1 MAEGRFTGQT
11 GSRMPV
17 IQQPA
22 VSVVLPN
29 FNHAKFLPARLES
42 ILKQTFTDFELILLD
57 DASSDNSRQILSE
70 VQDPRI
76 THRIFNTENSGSP
89 FIQWERG
96 VRLARAPLIWIAESD
111 DLCSHHFLETLVP
124 GFSSSPDLALVY
136 CQSAIIDETGNQ
148 IGSQLEWTSDLG
160 SDRWETG
167 FTNEGSAEISQY
179 LLRKSTIPN
188 ASGVVFRRER
198 FPTGL
203 PFSRFRQTGDTL
215 TWCLIISGARLKFI
229 PDSLNYHR
237 YHPST
242 VRAGTSRSRRFIDI
256 IYFSRE
262 LERRIGFSDSDRQAL
277 CHRFD
282 SLTHQI
288 EKEPVFFLTSFQML
302 LQLFPVMFRQ
312 PYQYA
317 VRLVVQ
323 KQFRFLTFRFR
334 TRLDSLTKRS

>member
-1 MAEGRFTGQT
+1 MSVT
-11 GSRMPV
+11 P
-17 IQQPA
+17 QPA
-22 VSVVLPN
+22 VTVVLPN

-42 ILKQTFTDFELILLD
+42 ILNQTFTDFELILLD
-57 DASSDNSRQILSE
+57 DASPDNSRQILSE

-76 THRIFNTENSGSP
+76 THRIFNSENSGSP
-89 FIQWERG
+89 FYQWERG
-96 VRLARAPLIWIAESD
+96 IRLARAPLIWIAESD

-124 GFSSSPDLALVY
+124 CFTNTPDLALVY

-167 FTNEGSAEISQY
+167 FTNEGSDEISRY

-198 FPTGL
+198 FPADL
-203 PFSRFRQTGDTL
+203 PFHRFRQTGDTL

-229 PDSLNYHR
+229 PDSLNFHR

-242 VRAGTSRSRRFIDI
+242 VRAGTSRSRRVIDI
-256 IYFSRE
+256 IHFSRE
-262 LERRIGFSDSDRQAL
+262 LEHRIGFSDSDRQAL

-282 SLTHQI
+282 SLAHQI
-288 EKEPVFFLTSFQML
+288 EKEPIFLQTSFRILFM
-302 LQLFPVMFRQ
+302 LFPVMFRQ
-312 PYQYA
+312 PYRYTIGLMFKK
-317 VRLVVQ
+317 LVG
-323 KQFRFLTFRFR
+323 FFTFRIR
-334 TRLDSLTKRS
+334 TRLDSLKKRS